1 MFNVV
6 ELGDVA
12 FVIAGGRLGTREKEM
27 RFYPVTAHLCVIPV
41 VRKAAFNK

>member
-27 RFYPVTAHLCVIPV
+27 RFYPVTAHLCVILV
-41 VRKAAFNK
+41 VRKAVFN